1 MIKRIFYLM
10 LLGMLSTNV
19 IQAQLYLNAQLPID
33 ERVKSLMSH
42 MTLEEKIAQMD
53 MFAVWDLDKYKSTTL

>member
-33 ERVKSLMSH
+33 KRVKSLMSH

-53 MFAVWDLDKYKSTTL
+53 MFTII